1 MATCSIF
8 ANPVIDTEEGAIA
21 LADAYD
27 RFLEEQAKRP
37 PREPD
42 VSRQDE
48 FPELK
53 EFFSSRNTVR
63 ATS

>member
-27 RFLEEQAKRP
+27 KFMEEQAKLP
-37 PREPD
+37 PKPLD
-42 VSRQDE
+42 VEGRDE
-48 FPELK
+48 FPGFKKLVEQM
-53 EFFSSRNTVR
+53 EAHRT
-63 ATS
+63 

>member
-27 RFLEEQAKRP
+27 RFMEEQAKLP
-37 PREPD
+37 PKQADR
-42 VSRQDE
+42 SRAGE
-48 FPELK
+48 FPELQR
-53 EFFSSRNTVR
+53 FFSSRNTKK
-63 ATS
+63 AAD

>member
-27 RFLEEQAKRP
+27 RFLEEQAKLP
-37 PREPD
+37 PKPLD
-42 VSRQDE
+42 VAGQDDY
-48 FPELK
+48 PELK
-53 EFFSSRNTVR
+53 RYFASREAAKAAR
-63 ATS
+63 